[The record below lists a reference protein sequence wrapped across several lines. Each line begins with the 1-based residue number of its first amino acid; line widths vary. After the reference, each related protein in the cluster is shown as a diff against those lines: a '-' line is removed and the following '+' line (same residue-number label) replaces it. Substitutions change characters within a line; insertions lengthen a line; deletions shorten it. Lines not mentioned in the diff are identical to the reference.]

1 MFENMLVCLD
11 GSILAEQIL
20 PYAEVQALKFNS
32 RVTLLQVVVTNI
44 PEIVQAG
51 ATYKQFTNAELR
63 SREMMQ
69 KAKTYLDNTAHALRE
84 KGIRVETVALEA
96 VSVGDTILKYARDN
110 GTAFILMATH
120 GRGGIRHVVMG
131 SIAEHVMKA
140 SALPILI
147 IRPKSQ

>member
-32 RVTLLQVVVTNI
+32 RVTLLQVVVTNV
-44 PEIVQAG
+44 PEVVQAG
-51 ATYKQFTNAELR
+51 ATYKQSTGAELR
-63 SREMMQ
+63 SREMME
-69 KAKTYLDNTAHALRE
+69 KASIYLDKTAQVLRE
-84 KGIRVETVALEA
+84 KGIRVETVVLEA
-96 VSVGDTILKYARDN
+96 ASIGDAILKYVRDN
-110 GTAFILMATH
+110 GTDFILMATH

-131 SIAEHVMKA
+131 SIAEQVMKA

-147 IRPKSQ
+147 IRPKNQ

>member
-11 GSILAEQIL
+11 GSMLAEQIL

-32 RVTLLQVVVTNI
+32 RVTLLQVVVTNV
-44 PEIVQAG
+44 PEVVQAG
-51 ATYKQFTNAELR
+51 ATYKQFTGAELR

-69 KAKTYLDNTAHALRE
+69 KAGVYLDNIAQTLRG
-84 KGIRVETVALEA
+84 KGIHVETVVLEA
-96 VSVGDTILKYARDN
+96 ASIGDTILKYARDN
-110 GTAFILMATH
+110 RVDFIVMATH

-131 SIAEHVMKA
+131 SIAEHVMKT

-147 IRPKSQ
+147 IRPKNQ